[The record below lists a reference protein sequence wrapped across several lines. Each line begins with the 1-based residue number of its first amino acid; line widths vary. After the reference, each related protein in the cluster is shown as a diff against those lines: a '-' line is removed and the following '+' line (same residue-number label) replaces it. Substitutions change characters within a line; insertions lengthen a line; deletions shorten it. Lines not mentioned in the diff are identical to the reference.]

1 MRAGDFLGNTAGS
14 WFKAVMVKPG
24 RQVRSITDPG
34 KREVGHA
41 WAYLPDLAAT
51 IARLAKIE
59 RELPGF
65 DVFHFGGHWI
75 EPGIEIAH
83 AVRRVVGRPDLPIRS
98 FPWPL
103 VFLASPFVPFMRELL
118 EMRYLW
124 QVPLRLDN
132 SKLVSL
138 LREEPHTP
146 LDEAVR
152 QTLAD
157 MGLLL
162 AHEAGGQH

>member
-1 MRAGDFLGNTAGS
+1 
-14 WFKAVMVKPG
+14 
-24 RQVRSITDPG
+24 
-34 KREVGHA
+34 
-41 WAYLPDLAAT
+41 
-51 IARLAKIE
+51 
-59 RELPGF
+59 
-65 DVFHFGGHWI
+65 
-75 EPGIEIAH
+75 
-83 AVRRVVGRPDLPIRS
+83 
-98 FPWPL
+98 
-103 VFLASPFVPFMRELL
+103 MRELL